1 VKQPESNPLRAEL
14 AGSQQPG
21 THPDADLLSSF
32 AEGSLL
38 PRERESVLAHL
49 ALCIRCREVLST
61 ATNAAPEL
69 VAEAELE
76 LQAKPRPEPLLR
88 PVRFPL
94 RSWLPWVAAAACVL
108 VAGSSVLFHVQNTP
122 AGGAPS
128 VESARTANPE
138 TLQASRTATQT
149 PPPEEKIAPH
159 KKSRHVVRGEITPR
173 RAENSTDAAASAGRL
188 PAVRTPEQRAQAMPP
203 HTKPANSS
211 DQAVVGS
218 VVSSVPE
225 AVSTGPQASGPAA
238 GLKKYQANSE
248 EIAGAKAAS
257 SSDAFSDGASVPTMR
272 KAFTA
277 NAARPH
283 WRINDIG
290 QLERAFGV
298 GSWQAVPMP
307 DAAESKLHVV
317 SVSGSEV
324 WAGGENLRLDHSSD
338 NGETWKSIK
347 LPAKNGYEHTITHIR
362 FRSAQLGVIDSDD
375 GTSWITTDGGRT
387 WK

>member
-1 VKQPESNPLRAEL
+1 
-14 AGSQQPG
+14 
-21 THPDADLLSSF
+21 
-32 AEGSLL
+32 
-38 PRERESVLAHL
+38 
-49 ALCIRCREVLST
+49 
-61 ATNAAPEL
+61 
-69 VAEAELE
+69 
-76 LQAKPRPEPLLR
+76 
-88 PVRFPL
+88 
-94 RSWLPWVAAAACVL
+94 
-108 VAGSSVLFHVQNTP
+108 
-122 AGGAPS
+122 
-128 VESARTANPE
+128 
-138 TLQASRTATQT
+138 
-149 PPPEEKIAPH
+149 
-159 KKSRHVVRGEITPR
+159 
-173 RAENSTDAAASAGRL
+173 
-188 PAVRTPEQRAQAMPP
+188 
-203 HTKPANSS
+203 
-211 DQAVVGS
+211 
-218 VVSSVPE
+218 
-225 AVSTGPQASGPAA
+225 
-238 GLKKYQANSE
+238 
-248 EIAGAKAAS
+248 
-257 SSDAFSDGASVPTMR
+257 MR